1 MTPKF
6 APKKM
11 KFNLRH
17 LPMVVVAMLA
27 ATPAFSF
34 DLTKAI
40 DPATILTDH
49 PYRILDL
56 APGASYEEIAATATA
71 RGIPL
76 YPQEGVMTVTS
87 GGTKLGLNV
96 RYGYQTQGYD
106 NPYTYQDMVK
116 YEFMQGSLPTDA
128 TGNVAVS
135 VSRSL
140 GIPLPEAPSLE
151 ALRKQVIDQFG
162 EPTLIDKDLG
172 FDRAIW
178 VHGVDGK
185 KIAAGEIAAMPE
197 NCGGPAQF
205 QIIDPATVEIGCSV
219 VYEVA
224 FQQQRSHTLI
234 RFTLVDYLLRDT
246 DRIEAAKQINA
257 AIAGT
262 GADAPA
268 KLDL

>member
-1 MTPKF
+1 MTSEF
-6 APKKM
+6 VSKKIIS
-11 KFNLRH
+11 NLRR
-17 LPMVVVAMLA
+17 LPLVAVAILV
-27 ATPAFSF
+27 ATPALSF
-34 DLTKAI
+34 DLTLAV
-40 DPATILTDH
+40 DPATITIDH

-56 APGASYEEIAATATA
+56 APGASYEEIATAATA

-96 RYGYQTQGYD
+96 KYGYQTQGYD
-106 NPYTYQDMVK
+106 NPYLYQNEAK
-116 YEFMQGSLPTDA
+116 YEFMQGSLTTDA
-128 TGNVAVS
+128 TGNIAVS

-151 ALRKQVIDQFG
+151 ALRKQVIDEFG

-178 VHGVDGK
+178 IHGVDGT
-185 KIAAGEIAAMPE
+185 KIAAGEITAMPE

-205 QIIDPATVEIGCSV
+205 QIIDPTTVVTGCSV
-219 VYEVA
+219 IYEVA
-224 FQQQRSHTLI
+224 FQQKAAHTLI

-262 GADAPA
+262 DADAPS

>member
-1 MTPKF
+1 MTPEF
-6 APKKM
+6 APTKM
-11 KFNLRH
+11 ISNLRR
-17 LPMVVVAMLA
+17 LPLITVAILA
-27 ATPAFSF
+27 ATPALSF
-34 DLTKAI
+34 DLTLAV
-40 DPATILTDH
+40 DPATITIDH

-56 APGASYEEIAATATA
+56 APGASYDEIATAATA

-76 YPQEGVMTVTS
+76 YLQEGVMTVTS
-87 GGTKLGLNV
+87 DGTKLGLNV
-96 RYGYQTQGYD
+96 KYGYQTHGYD
-106 NPYTYQDMVK
+106 NPYLYQNEAK
-116 YEFMQGSLPTDA
+116 YEFMQGSLTTDA

-151 ALRKQVIDQFG
+151 ALRKQVIDEFG

-178 VHGVDGK
+178 IHGVDGT
-185 KIAAGEIAAMPE
+185 KIAAGEITAMPE

-205 QIIDPATVEIGCSV
+205 QIIDPTTVVTGCSV
-219 VYEVA
+219 IYEVA
-224 FQQQRSHTLI
+224 FQQKAAHTLI

-262 GADAPA
+262 DADAPS

>member
-1 MTPKF
+1 MTPRF
-6 APKKM
+6 PLTNM
-11 KFNLRH
+11 KFNLRR
-17 LPMVVVAMLA
+17 LPLVVAAILA
-27 ATPAFSF
+27 ASPAFSF
-34 DLTKAI
+34 DLTLAV
-40 DPATILTDH
+40 DPATIIIDH

-56 APGASYEEIAATATA
+56 APGASYEEIATAATA

-96 RYGYQTQGYD
+96 KYGFQTHGYD
-106 NPYTYQDMVK
+106 NPYTYQDKVR
-116 YEFMQGSLPTDA
+116 YEFMQGSLSTEA

-151 ALRKQVIDQFG
+151 ALRKQVIDEFG

-178 VHGVDGK
+178 IHGVDGK
-185 KIAAGEIAAMPE
+185 KIASGEITAMPE

-205 QIIDPATVEIGCSV
+205 QIIDPATVVTGCSV

-224 FQQQRSHTLI
+224 FKQQISHTLI
-234 RFTLVDYLLRDT
+234 RFTIVDYVLRDT

-262 GADAPA
+262 GADAPS

>member
-1 MTPKF
+1 MTPEF

-11 KFNLRH
+11 TANLRR
-17 LPMVVVAMLA
+17 LPLVAVAILV
-27 ATPAFSF
+27 ATPALSF
-34 DLTKAI
+34 DLTLAV
-40 DPATILTDH
+40 DPATITTDH

-56 APGASYEEIAATATA
+56 APGASYEEIATAATA

-96 RYGYQTQGYD
+96 KYGFQTHGYD
-106 NPYTYQDMVK
+106 NPYTYQDKVK
-116 YEFMQGSLPTDA
+116 YEFMQGSLSTEA

-151 ALRKQVIDQFG
+151 ALRKQVIDEFG

-178 VHGVDGK
+178 IHGVDGK
-185 KIAAGEIAAMPE
+185 KIAAAEITAMPE

-205 QIIDPATVEIGCSV
+205 QIIDPAAIITGCSV

-224 FQQQRSHTLI
+224 FQQKAAHTLI

-262 GADAPA
+262 DADAPS

>member
-1 MTPKF
+1 MTPEF

-11 KFNLRH
+11 TANLRR
-17 LPMVVVAMLA
+17 LPLVAVAILV
-27 ATPAFSF
+27 ATPALSF
-34 DLTKAI
+34 DLTLAV
-40 DPATILTDH
+40 DPATIITDH

-56 APGASYEEIAATATA
+56 APGASYEEIATAATA

-96 RYGYQTQGYD
+96 KYGYQTRGYD
-106 NPYTYQDMVK
+106 NPYTYQDKVK
-116 YEFMQGSLPTDA
+116 YEFMQGSLSTAA

-140 GIPLPEAPSLE
+140 GITLPEAPSLE
-151 ALRKQVIDQFG
+151 ALRKQVIDEFG

-178 VHGVDGK
+178 IHGIDGV
-185 KIAAGEIAAMPE
+185 KIAAGEITAMPE

-205 QIIDPATVEIGCSV
+205 QIIDPAAVETGCSV

-224 FQQQRSHTLI
+224 FQQKAAHTLI
-234 RFTLVDYLLRDT
+234 RFTLVDYVLRDT

-262 GADAPA
+262 GADAPS